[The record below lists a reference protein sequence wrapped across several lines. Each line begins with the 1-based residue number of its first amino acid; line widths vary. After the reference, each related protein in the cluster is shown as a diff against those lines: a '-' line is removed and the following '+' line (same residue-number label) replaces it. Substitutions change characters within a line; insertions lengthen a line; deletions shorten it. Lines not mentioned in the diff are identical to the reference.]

1 MPVPESIILTKRKAK
16 VTRAASPSPS
26 NLKLL
31 QRKRKAIRSAWP
43 SQQRA
48 GLLKSQRKGGY
59 SKLDCYNPDDRIS
72 QLQEEILLLIL
83 SFLTIQEAAVTSLL
97 STRWRYLWASVPRL
111 DFNASFFPIELE
123 YLLPVHLTH
132 KYVRRVGKV
141 VRLYKGNSL
150 EELRLQFGLT
160 MKHKRFIDWCV
171 KFALSKQV
179 KKLELNFNLP
189 FERSNNSN
197 KKKLYT
203 FGVRAVDQAT
213 PHGSPTRVCRWSS
226 CYFKSLTSLC
236 LRSVSLSGDVLDGLL
251 LNCPVLEM
259 LTLQH
264 VDDLEY
270 VKVVGPSLRLKH
282 LDIEKCFGLKKIEL
296 YDASIVS
303 FKRLQCEGHL
313 FMRNL
318 PCLIDLSLTTWS
330 KLTNELH
337 AFSSYLGQLQR
348 LRILVYHILMS
359 DEEIQPIYKLSNL
372 RELEIA
378 HSVELDGDLLRL
390 LPLIDSSPYLEKIV
404 IRILNR
410 STLEERTSRKFRKV
424 ETCVGLEHLKVVSD
438 CSVSVL
444 IDEMLMLPEGSGV
457 GSSTPFSATL
467 CSPNSQSTEGP
478 NFIAYSFGMRSSI
491 ILSKRKRKV
500 PGSASTSTHSVKFA
514 KRNRN
519 VIGSDSSS
527 QQSVDLLKIQRK
539 VVRLYKG
546 NSLEEFRLQLGLSKK
561 HKRFVDWCVKFA
573 LSKQVKKLEL
583 NFNGPHEVCNSNA
596 YHKQLYT
603 FGVRALNQST
613 PHGSST
619 PVYRWSLRQFKSLTS
634 LCLRSVSMCGD
645 VLDGILVNCPVLEI
659 LTLQHVDDL
668 EYVRVVG
675 PSLRLKHLAIE
686 HCEELT
692 KIELYDASIVSFKR
706 FSFAGDLFMRNLPHL
721 VELSLSTFLKLANE
735 FHAFSSYLG
744 QLECLSII
752 AYRIRLNDE
761 EIQPIYKLSNLLEL
775 EIAHTVGLNDDL
787 LMLLPII
794 EGSPYLRKIA
804 IRVLKGTSLEERT
817 VEDRKS
823 RKFVKVK
830 SCLDLAHLNVL
841 KLAGYRGR
849 ATEDEFISCII
860 ENAAALHTIIIDLNY
875 QSSVDAFF
883 GRREE
888 IHEVEDYV
896 RRHAKEWLEGIIPA
910 HIQLIIV

>member
-1 MPVPESIILTKRKAK
+1 MGFRRKDIKGRLGNHHEVFCSESE
-16 VTRAASPSPS
+16 S
-26 NLKLL
+26 
-31 QRKRKAIRSAWP
+31 
-43 SQQRA
+43 
-48 GLLKSQRKGGY
+48 
-59 SKLDCYNPDDRIS
+59 
-72 QLQEEILLLIL
+72 
-83 SFLTIQEAAVTSLL
+83 
-97 STRWRYLWASVPRL
+97 
-111 DFNASFFPIELE
+111 
-123 YLLPVHLTH
+123 
-132 KYVRRVGKV
+132 
-141 VRLYKGNSL
+141 
-150 EELRLQFGLT
+150 
-160 MKHKRFIDWCV
+160 
-171 KFALSKQV
+171 
-179 KKLELNFNLP
+179 
-189 FERSNNSN
+189 NSN
-197 KKKLYT
+197 
-203 FGVRAVDQAT
+203 R
-213 PHGSPTRVCRWSS
+213 R
-226 CYFKSLTSLC
+226 
-236 LRSVSLSGDVLDGLL
+236 
-251 LNCPVLEM
+251 
-259 LTLQH
+259 
-264 VDDLEY
+264 
-270 VKVVGPSLRLKH
+270 
-282 LDIEKCFGLKKIEL
+282 
-296 YDASIVS
+296 
-303 FKRLQCEGHL
+303 
-313 FMRNL
+313 
-318 PCLIDLSLTTWS
+318 
-330 KLTNELH
+330 
-337 AFSSYLGQLQR
+337 
-348 LRILVYHILMS
+348 
-359 DEEIQPIYKLSNL
+359 
-372 RELEIA
+372 
-378 HSVELDGDLLRL
+378 
-390 LPLIDSSPYLEKIV
+390 
-404 IRILNR
+404 
-410 STLEERTSRKFRKV
+410 
-424 ETCVGLEHLKVVSD
+424 
-438 CSVSVL
+438 
-444 IDEMLMLPEGSGV
+444 EGSGV

-539 VVRLYKG
+539 VSDRENSLVSDFWVLQGGSSNLGCYNPDDRISVLPDEVILLILSFLTIHESAVTSFLSTRWRYLWASVPRLDFNALFFPVRLRNHLPVRLTYKYVRRVSKVVRLYKG
-546 NSLEEFRLQLGLSKK
+546 NSLEEFRLQLGLTKK

-675 PSLRLKHLAIE
+675 PSLRLKHLEIE

-752 AYRIRLNDE
+752 AYHIRLNDE

-875 QSSVDAFF
+875 QPNWPSVDAFF